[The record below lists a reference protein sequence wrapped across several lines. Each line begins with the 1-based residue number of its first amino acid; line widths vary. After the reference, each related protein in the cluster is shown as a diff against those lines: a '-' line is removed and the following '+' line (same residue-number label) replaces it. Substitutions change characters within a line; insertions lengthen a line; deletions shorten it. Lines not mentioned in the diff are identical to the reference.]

1 MGPLGDQIVRGEMA
15 APTGRNKDRARM
27 DEDEVRPSFSLKS
40 NDRLMKC
47 CPAVLNVGAL
57 IGSDVRKTNRTV
69 H

>member
-27 DEDEVRPSFSLKS
+27 DEDEVRSSFSLECS
-40 NDRLMKC
+40 LMKC
-47 CPAVLNVGAL
+47 CPTVLNVGAF
-57 IGSDVRKTNRTV
+57 IGADVRKTNRTV